1 MISYRKRLRRGLWH
15 LPNRILETRGDFLG
29 EESDRFIDVLAW
41 ARSALGLLILAGIA
55 LSYPGFTKPMA
66 ELISTGGNVPP
77 DAVIASKFLDT
88 WLTQVLVGFLIALVF
103 IVLFAVL
110 MLVLTRSNS
119 RLLMLRHLC
128 QPLIAFALFAGLM
141 GILVGVIDLENWLI
155 SSAYQ
160 TLSDSGSSAGTRA
173 VAVVEFLVLAVVFV
187 GSLPT
192 LVVLYVKSIYLAAVD
207 VFRADDAHPL
217 LAPLA
222 TTVIAWSLASST
234 VIAGWPTGVSHGLG
248 WLIVFTGPLTVSIIN
263 AVACCR
269 LWWKHHD
276 LLFRSGPLA
285 PGRKTPLTTTRLPG
299 SVRVQFGAITGT
311 VFAVGLIAFGVVYFG
326 NKLITAPQTFG
337 PVSLRWSYTTG
348 NFVDSPVAA
357 GGTVYIGSDDAKVYA
372 LDAATGDLRWSYTTR
387 AAVESSPAV
396 VGGTVYIGSNDDR
409 VYALDAATGRLRWTY
424 ATGSEVVSS
433 PAVVGGTVYVGSDD
447 GKVYAL
453 DAATGRLRWTYTTGA
468 AIYSSP
474 AVAGGTVYVGSFDDN
489 VYALNAATGRLR
501 WTYTTRGAIDADPA
515 VAGDTVYVGSND
527 DNVYALNA
535 ATGRLR
541 WTYATGGAI
550 HSSPAVAGGTVY
562 VGSNDDN
569 VYALNAATGRLRWTY
584 ATGGAV
590 ESSPALADG
599 TVCIGSFD
607 GNVYGLNAATGR
619 LRWSYDTGYYVYSR
633 PAVAGNSAYVGSTDY
648 HVYAFNT
655 AG

>member
-1 MISYRKRLRRGLWH
+1 MISYRKRLRRELWH
-15 LPNRILETRGDFLG
+15 LPNRILQARGDFLG
-29 EESDRFIDVLAW
+29 EESDRFIDVMAW
-41 ARSALGLLILAGIA
+41 LRSALGLVVLAGIA
-55 LSYPGFTKPMA
+55 LTYPGFTKPMA
-66 ELISTGGNVPP
+66 ELISTGANVPP

-88 WLTQVLVGFLIALVF
+88 WLTQVLVGLLIALLF

-119 RLLMLRHLC
+119 RLLTLRHLC

-141 GILVGVIDLENWLI
+141 SILVGFIDLENWLI
-155 SSAYQ
+155 SSVYQ

-173 VAVVEFLVLAVVFV
+173 VAVVEFLILAVVFV

-222 TTVIAWSLASST
+222 TTVIAWSLAGST

-263 AVACCR
+263 ALACCR

-276 LLFRSGPLA
+276 LLFRGGPLA
-285 PGRKTPLTTTRLPG
+285 PGPKTPRTTTRLSG
-299 SVRVQFGAITGT
+299 RDRVQFGAITGT
-311 VFAVGLIAFGVVYFG
+311 VFAIGLIAFGVVYFG
-326 NKLITAPQTFG
+326 NKLITAPKTFG

-357 GGTVYIGSDDAKVYA
+357 GGIVYIGSDDAKVYA

-396 VGGTVYIGSNDDR
+396 VGGIGSNDD
-409 VYALDAATGRLRWTY
+409 
-424 ATGSEVVSS
+424 
-433 PAVVGGTVYVGSDD
+433 
-447 GKVYAL
+447 KM
-453 DAATGRLRWTYTTGA
+453 
-468 AIYSSP
+468 
-474 AVAGGTVYVGSFDDN
+474 
-489 VYALNAATGRLR
+489 YALNAATGRPR
-501 WTYTTRGAIDADPA
+501 WTYTTGGAIHSSPA
-515 VAGDTVYVGSND
+515 VADGTVYIGSND

-541 WTYATGGAI
+541 WTYT
-550 HSSPAVAGGTVY
+550 
-562 VGSNDDN
+562 
-569 VYALNAATGRLRWTY
+569 
-584 ATGGAV
+584 TGGAV
-590 ESSPALADG
+590 ESSPAVADG

-648 HVYAFNT
+648 HAYAFKT
-655 AG
+655 AKGS